1 MDISSAVRALKIVED
16 FENSAAADNGDAFMY
31 VEALKYLIDETGEA
45 QYISRLGG
53 YYYEQRRFDLALKY
67 YEAAAQKGDL
77 HATDALG
84 YIWYYGRTGETDYEK
99 AFEYYSRA
107 AEMGSLTSAV
117 KIADMYKNGY
127 YVEKNN
133 DEYKRRIMELYPKVR
148 NAKYLNEPLPEVYT
162 RLAGIYI
169 KDDSDDNAR
178 KLLADAR
185 TFLEQRMMN
194 NPFFGTLNQLNWL
207 INDYYSIT
215 EFETD
220 NFELYDLF
228 HVLKKPAKVRFWCDG
243 EAHEVEATGGETE
256 PEICLDGKWYRSCKD
271 FLLKAEISGRRITAL
286 CYDLYG
292 FEVI

>member
-1 MDISSAVRALKIVED
+1 MDITSVSEALKIVED
-16 FENSAAADNGDAFMY
+16 FENSTATDSGNAFLY
-31 VEALKYLIDETGEA
+31 VEALKYLMDETGEA
-45 QYISRLGG
+45 QYTSRLGG

-117 KIADMYKNGY
+117 KIADMYKNGCF
-127 YVEKNN
+127 VEKNY

-148 NAKYLNEPLPEVYT
+148 RAKYLDEPLPEVYT

-169 KDDSDDNAR
+169 KDGSSDKAR
-178 KLLADAR
+178 KFLADAR
-185 TFLEQRMMN
+185 SFLEQRMMN
-194 NPFFGTLNQLNWL
+194 NPFFGTLNQLNRL
-207 INDYYSIT
+207 IGDYYAIT
-215 EFETD
+215 EFESD
-220 NFELYDLF
+220 SFELYDLF
-228 HVLKKPAKVRFWCDG
+228 HVLKKPAKVRFWYDG
-243 EAHEVEATGGETE
+243 KAHEVESADGETE
-256 PEICLDGKWYRSCKD
+256 PEVCFDGKWYCTCRD
-271 FLLKAEISGRRITAL
+271 FLAKAKINGQRITAL